1 LKFLLVLGVG
11 YLAVLLVVS
20 MFMPGF
26 KDTLLQP
33 VNALW
38 DLVQSFL
45 RGLGL

>member
-11 YLAVLLVVS
+11 YLATLLIVS

-26 KDTLLQP
+26 KDALLQP
-33 VNALW
+33 LNAIW